1 MRLPWWITPDRLT
14 AIGVVGGGVT
24 CLGYAFSGSHP
35 ALLWIA
41 TVGLAINW
49 FGDSL
54 DGTLARSRKIE
65 RPRYGYY
72 LDNAIDC
79 IILLPVVVGMGL
91 SGYFRFDVC
100 FLALALYTMMSALT
114 FLGANVTDVFQVS
127 YNGFGPTEVRA
138 ALAVLNALIFIFQP
152 APFALFGVTFKYP
165 DLIVMGWSLA
175 TIVVYLACMTV
186 QARQLAI
193 EEPVRYREP
202 SLHDL
207 AGRAESSQSPRSNE
221 IEARAPGQTGG
232 PN

>member
-1 MRLPWWITPDRLT
+1 
-14 AIGVVGGGVT
+14 
-24 CLGYAFSGSHP
+24 
-35 ALLWIA
+35 
-41 TVGLAINW
+41 
-49 FGDSL
+49 
-54 DGTLARSRKIE
+54 
-65 RPRYGYY
+65 
-72 LDNAIDC
+72 
-79 IILLPVVVGMGL
+79 
-91 SGYFRFDVC
+91 C
-100 FLALALYTMMSALT
+100 FLALSVYTMMSVLT
-114 FLGANVTDVFQVS
+114 FLRANVTDVFQVS

-175 TIVVYLACMTV
+175 TVVVYLACMTL

-207 AGRAESSQSPRSNE
+207 AGRAASSQSPRSNE
-221 IEARAPGQTGG
+221 IEARAPGQTAG